1 MQIYSCKS
9 LIEPLTGTDTVSLPF
24 SLYQTGSQSWWPVGR
39 LFFSSLCLSFYH
51 CGHFSMA
58 NTEDEEIRVLC
69 LLCVGQCSVRQIG
82 KMQWRCC
89 WVIILL
95 WLCYIYKTTVE
106 KMCWERKRKRERE
119 REERKCTL
127 WMKERPYSSSAA
139 AAGVSRRT
147 VLFYFFVSLLFLF
160 FFLMFLWAIK
170 HTQTSHHIE
179 CWFKWSGEDKV
190 EEKIEVEV
198 CCWLWPAPFSSS
210 SFSSSFHH
218 HQTLMV
224 MMKWWCSTAGSICHS
239 CYW

>member
-1 MQIYSCKS
+1 MEERGKERETSMQIYSCKS

-39 LFFSSLCLSFYH
+39 LFFSSLCLSFCH

-58 NTEDEEIRVLC
+58 NTEDKAIRVLC

-119 REERKCTL
+119 RREKMHLMNEGT
-127 WMKERPYSSSAA
+127 
-139 AAGVSRRT
+139 T
-147 VLFYFFVSLLFLF
+147 VLKL
-160 FFLMFLWAIK
+160 
-170 HTQTSHHIE
+170 
-179 CWFKWSGEDKV
+179 CC
-190 EEKIEVEV
+190 
-198 CCWLWPAPFSSS
+198 CCWSL
-210 SFSSSFHH
+210 
-218 HQTLMV
+218 T
-224 MMKWWCSTAGSICHS
+224 
-239 CYW
+239 